1 MPVYPELVALIG
13 SRVPDY
19 RGIFLRG
26 LGAQT
31 STHYG
36 TVTHG
41 SAGLG
46 VLQGDT
52 IREIEGNAVML
63 GGTGNDLYS
72 GVLST
77 SIHDP
82 DITWVLPSGKTRTQ
96 FRHFHF
102 QASKDTP
109 TSQEI
114 RPINRSVR
122 YLIRAK

>member
-1 MPVYPELVALIG
+1 MSVYPELVALIG

-36 TVTHG
+36 TVMHG

-82 DITWVLPSGKTRTQ
+82 DIMWVLPSGKTRTQ